1 LPQNFFG
8 VVNPSSEA
16 VIAAAKAR
24 AGGAQRACAQQCCAP
39 RDATKA
45 RISSALLQCA
55 QIFFAR
61 ARGGKILR
69 RAILRKARRARAA
82 AAGRGAYTQN

>member
-16 VIAAAKAR
+16 VIAPAKAR
-24 AGGAQRACAQQCCAP
+24 AGGAQRACAQQCCVP
-39 RDATKA
+39 RDATKP
-45 RISSALLQCA
+45 RISSALLQCV

-61 ARGGKILR
+61 ARGGKISR
-69 RAILRKARRARAA
+69 RVILAKSRRVRAA
-82 AAGRGAYTQN
+82 AVGRGAYTQN